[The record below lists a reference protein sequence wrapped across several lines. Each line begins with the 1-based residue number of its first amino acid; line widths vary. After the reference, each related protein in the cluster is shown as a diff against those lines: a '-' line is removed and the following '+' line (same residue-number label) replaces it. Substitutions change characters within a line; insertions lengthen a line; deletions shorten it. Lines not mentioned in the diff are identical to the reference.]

1 MATPRVSRGRRIQAL
16 ATIYFQQNGWVQA
29 ENTPA
34 SLPGKDVTGM
44 PGWAPEVKGTRDNP
58 LPAALRQAAKNA
70 EPGETPLVVWCPDG
84 YGEAKI
90 DDWVV
95 AFRFKDA
102 VELMRMAEGFEAA
115 ADAQLAEVLED
126 RDPGFRYTTEELIRS
141 VEELRDTILQ
151 QRVPASTPVVLDV
164 TTKRLLS

>member
-16 ATIYFQQNGWVQA
+16 ATIYFQQNGWVSA

-44 PGWAPEVKGTRDNP
+44 PSWAPEVKGTRDNP

-102 VELMRMAEGFEAA
+102 VELMREREGFNP
-115 ADAQLAEVLED
+115 DED
-126 RDPGFRYTTEELIRS
+126 FTFELPKQD
-141 VEELRDTILQ
+141 VTILAAIPKDELTALRKRIEALEAQ
-151 QRVPASTPVVLDV
+151 VPLDLTSREVAS
-164 TTKRLLS
+164 